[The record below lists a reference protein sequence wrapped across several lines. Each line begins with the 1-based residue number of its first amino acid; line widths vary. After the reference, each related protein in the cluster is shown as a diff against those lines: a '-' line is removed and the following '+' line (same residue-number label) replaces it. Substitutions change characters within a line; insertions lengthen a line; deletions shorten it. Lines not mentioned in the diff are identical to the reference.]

1 MKNNKL
7 KVGMM
12 DRYPISMDVRAD
24 LDILVASQ
32 VHDNDF
38 RWVRCLWPRVNSDME
53 LELFMVS
60 YLVEN
65 NYGHNRLTL
74 IEERSRCIKILL
86 TDRDKFTNCNYNDLI
101 LDGIFPEMT
110 FSEDENILTT
120 VDKIFINHKDNPTYK
135 KFFYVIQTG
144 TLNEA
149 VDYFLDHFKYRID
162 DEFDLLIMQFKEDG
176 QEIIYAE
183 KLHEKVRLNK

>member
-12 DRYPISMDVRAD
+12 DRYPTTIDVRTD
-24 LDILVASQ
+24 LDVLVAFP

-38 RWVRCLWPRVNSDME
+38 RWIRCFWPRVNGDRE

-65 NYGHNRLTL
+65 NYGHNRVTL
-74 IEERSRCIKILL
+74 IEEQSRCIKILL
-86 TDRDKFTNCNYNDLI
+86 TNKERFANRDYNELI
-101 LDGIFPEMT
+101 LDGVFPEMI

-120 VDKIFINHKDNPTYK
+120 TDKIFLNHKDNPTYK

-162 DEFDLLIMQFKEDG
+162 DEFDLLIMQFKEEG

>member
-1 MKNNKL
+1 MKNK
-7 KVGMM
+7 KIQVGIM
-12 DRYPISMDVRAD
+12 DRKPTSLD
-24 LDILVASQ
+24 LRSDIDLIAVLP
-32 VHDNDF
+32 VHDNEF
-38 RWVRCLWPRVNSDME
+38 RWVRCFWPRVNGDRE
-53 LELFMVS
+53 LELFMIS

-65 NYGHNRLTL
+65 NYGHNRVTL
-74 IEERSRCIKILL
+74 IEEQSRCIKILL
-86 TDRDKFTNCNYNDLI
+86 TDREKFTNCNYNDLI

-120 VDKIFINHKDNPTYK
+120 VDKIFLNYKDNPTYK

-149 VDYFLDHFKYRID
+149 VDYFLDHFKYKID
-162 DEFDLLIMQFKEDG
+162 DNFDILIMQFKDDG
-176 QEIIYAE
+176 QEIQYAE

>member
-1 MKNNKL
+1 MKNK
-7 KVGMM
+7 KIQVGMM
-12 DRYPISMDVRAD
+12 DRSPHTINMVSDID
-24 LDILVASQ
+24 LIAILP
-32 VHDNDF
+32 VHDDNY
-38 RWVRCLWPRVNSDME
+38 RWVRCLWPRVNGDRE
-53 LELFMVS
+53 LELFMTS

-65 NYGHNRLTL
+65 NYGHNRVTL
-74 IEERSRCIKILL
+74 IEEQSRAITTLL
-86 TDRDKFTNCNYNDLI
+86 NDRNKFSNCNYNDLI

-120 VDKIFINHKDNPTYK
+120 VDKIFLNHKDNPTYK
-135 KFFYVIQTG
+135 KFFYVVQTG

-162 DEFDLLIMQFKEDG
+162 DEFDLLIMQFKEEG

-183 KLHEKVRLNK
+183 KLHTKARLNK

>member
-24 LDILVASQ
+24 LDILVASP

-38 RWVRCLWPRVNSDME
+38 RWVRCLWPRVNSDRE

-74 IEERSRCIKILL
+74 IEEQSRCIKILL